1 MKPTRTE
8 GMFFVPQNQVDA
20 LPDGLTKKFLTSRKS
35 YNSKL
40 IYLCINVLQNVQFI
54 SKVYLE
60 IVNFKFVNPLVHI
73 MHR

>member
-1 MKPTRTE
+1 MKRTRTD
-8 GMFFVPQNQVDA
+8 GMFLLPHNQLDA
-20 LPDGLTKKFLTSRKS
+20 LPDGLTKTFVTSRKS

-54 SKVYLE
+54 SKVYFE
-60 IVNFKFVNPLVHI
+60 IVNFKFVNALVHI